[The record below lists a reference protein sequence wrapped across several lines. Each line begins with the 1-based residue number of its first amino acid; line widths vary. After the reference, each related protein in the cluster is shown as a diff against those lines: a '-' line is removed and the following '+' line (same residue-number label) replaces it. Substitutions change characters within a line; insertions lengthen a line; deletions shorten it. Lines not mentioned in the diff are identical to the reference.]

1 MVLVGKSLVHG
12 TYEHLCTTVH
22 KSKILYVGSKTCKTL
37 SKLKKEG
44 KSVWAQKY
52 YEKGFW

>member
-22 KSKILYVGSKTCKTL
+22 KSKILYVGSL
-37 SKLKKEG
+37 ILM
-44 KSVWAQKY
+44 
-52 YEKGFW
+52 